1 MSSSW
6 RSYLQRSAE
15 HLRNRTNEG
24 QYDPQSCT
32 NVLYHRAARDGTA
45 CADVVSPSI
54 RFYAPTRA
62 STWVTVLRASPVPE
76 TRTVLPIVQLR
87 TVEDLQQFALGCD
100 EDLGGKSTVHL
111 DLGPEGK
118 GRLWGRLSSELQ
130 SGRRK
135 AGVIERG
142 GYAGF
147 RTKASDGETQPKSTL
162 RTDASWGQRTT
173 MFGSQF
179 WDTSLHDF
187 LRLRVRSSGDGMRYF
202 VNIQTDGPVRSDLFQ
217 HRLWLPSPSSP
228 EAPHEFTNVLIPF
241 SDFTLTNS
249 GDLSEKQIE
258 MMRTKVRT
266 IGISVLGPKEG
277 RYELGIE
284 SIDAV
289 SSDIAKEER
298 ELQQQQASA
307 TSN

>member
-1 MSSSW
+1 MSGSW

-15 HLRNRTNEG
+15 HLRSRTN
-24 QYDPQSCT
+24 Q
-32 NVLYHRAARDGTA
+32 
-45 CADVVSPSI
+45 
-54 RFYAPTRA
+54 
-62 STWVTVLRASPVPE
+62 VLRASPVPE
-76 TRTVLPIVQLR
+76 TRTVLPLVELKKP
-87 TVEDLQQFALGCD
+87 EDLQQFALGCD

-118 GRLWGRLSSELQ
+118 GRLWGKLSSELQ
-130 SGRRK
+130 AGRRK
-135 AGVIERG
+135 EGVIERG

-147 RTKASDGETQPKSTL
+147 RTK
-162 RTDASWGQRTT
+162 QRTT
-173 MFGSQF
+173 MFGAQT
-179 WDTSLHDF
+179 WDTSLHDY

-217 HRLWLPSPSSP
+217 HRLWLPSPVTP
-228 EAPHEFTNVLIPF
+228 DAPHEFTNVLIPF

-258 MMRTKVRT
+258 MMRTRIRT
-266 IGISVLGPKEG
+266 VGISVLGPKEG

-289 SSDIAKEER
+289 SSDLALEEQEHQR
-298 ELQQQQASA
+298 ERAAAAAASA
-307 TSN
+307 RGTTS